1 MVTGN
6 ITLVLVF
13 LRPYTSLT
21 PTIDSLS
28 SLEATVAL
36 GIVALALFS
45 TCGLKAQL
53 FCTSRTR
60 VQSDSP
66 RLRLLQCDSLSIR
79 RMNPRYILVSKYR
92 AECLYL
98 SCYDLNT

>member
-1 MVTGN
+1 M
-6 ITLVLVF
+6 
-13 LRPYTSLT
+13 
-21 PTIDSLS
+21 
-28 SLEATVAL
+28 VAL
-36 GIVALALFS
+36 GIAALALFFVCSYWLSTAPSRCYPAHVS

-53 FCTSRTR
+53 SGLCMSPMCTSRTR

-79 RMNPRYILVSKYR
+79 RMNPRYILVSSE